1 MASIG
6 GVVAA
11 LAAQVHGGTVAL
23 RLRTSFATVVGI
35 VARAKLVRKG
45 ARYARLSS

>member
-6 GVVAA
+6 GA
-11 LAAQVHGGTVAL
+11 LGALTAQVHGGTLAL

-35 VARAKLVRKG
+35 VAGAKLVRKG